1 MIHQRYANMLD
12 ILGVFYE
19 DFQLLKESL
28 EVSAL
33 QLLYPELQPY
43 VDLPFQESQQPDMD
57 NIDYPPRYSFLVLVL
72 TFMTKLL
79 NSRYLL

>member
-12 ILGVFYE
+12 ILGVFHE
-19 DFQLLKESL
+19 DFQLLTESL

-57 NIDYPPRYSFLVLVL
+57 NIDYPPRYSLFGIS
-72 TFMTKLL
+72 L
-79 NSRYLL
+79 NFYD